1 MRRLVKLWRDRA
13 GSSAA
18 EFALVLPIFV
28 ALTVGTV
35 NLCLLFFANT
45 LLHYTVADAA
55 RCMSVKTAVCTSP
68 SVTQTYALSHYKGPV
83 ITPTFTA
90 TAAACGSSVSATAS
104 FPLITGLV
112 NLTVPMSAS
121 ACFPK

>member
-1 MRRLVKLWRDRA
+1 MRRLVKFWRDRA

-28 ALTVGTV
+28 ALTVGTI

-55 RCMSVKTAVCTSP
+55 RCMSVKTLVCTSP

-83 ITPTFTA
+83 ITPVFTA

-112 NLTVPMSAS
+112 NLSVPMSAS
-121 ACFPK
+121 ACFPT